1 MAIIISGAIAAKA
14 PTTPVILPIAKSV
27 YATRKKH
34 ETITRNTTKIAFK
47 NLTNII
53 STNTKK

>member
-1 MAIIISGAIAAKA
+1 MAAKA